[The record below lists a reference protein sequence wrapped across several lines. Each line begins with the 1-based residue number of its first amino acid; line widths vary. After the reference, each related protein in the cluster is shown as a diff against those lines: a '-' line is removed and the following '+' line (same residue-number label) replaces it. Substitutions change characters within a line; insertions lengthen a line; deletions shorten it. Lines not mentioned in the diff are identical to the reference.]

1 MTRRVSAFGA
11 LNQDTYDVF
20 AHFLHEDVVL
30 TSAIPYPNARAA
42 SEPGR
47 PLRAEAL
54 ADDAKKQEL
63 FAAVAAD
70 GRAAGAMDAD
80 VAVMPCTSMIAF
92 HDGVEAALGRKILRL
107 STALTDYYKGADRV
121 GVLHMRPAK
130 KSVEAMFGASL
141 VAPDDAQAARLLA
154 AEEEA
159 KATGS
164 SAPVEAAMRDIAQA
178 WRDQGVKR
186 ILFARADAPKAILN
200 ISLEGVELRSVY
212 DILADAVTA
221 AL

>member
-1 MTRRVSAFGA
+1 MPRRVSAFGA

-20 AHFLHEDVVL
+20 AHFLRGDVVL
-30 TSAIPYPNARAA
+30 TSAIPYPNARAV

-63 FAAVAAD
+63 FKAVAAD
-70 GRAAGAMDAD
+70 ARAAGAMDAD

-92 HDGVEAALGRKILRL
+92 HDGIEAALGRNILRL
-107 STALTDYYKGADRV
+107 SDALTAYYKGVDRV

-130 KSVEAMFGASL
+130 KSVDAMFGAAL
-141 VAPDDAQAARLLA
+141 VSPDDAQSARLLA

-164 SAPVEAAMRDIAQA
+164 SAPVERAMEEIAEA
-178 WRDQGVKR
+178 WRDRGLKH

-200 ISLEGVELRSVY
+200 IPVEGVDLRSVY
-212 DILADAVTA
+212 DILADAVMA
-221 AL
+221 